1 MSHNYS
7 IDRWLVPP
15 KPKRIIQALK
25 DAFPSIPRQFSF
37 TYIRNNAQFIIFHI
51 LFFVINLSLIVSR
64 LVGFRQTVNVDGSR
78 NWAIMIARAGG
89 QCLNFTCM
97 FVLLPMLRLSVT
109 KLRQKGFNYLL
120 PLDKHTSFHRMTG
133 QLIVVYSLVHAL
145 AHIVNLGETPE
156 ENIYIFIDI
165 YIAVINLLV
174 DPVSFLVLNNIPPPQ
189 HWALNTS
196 QSDPT
201 SDPATESPAWVE
213 WTAWD
218 WLMTSNPGLF
228 GLVAG
233 MANPTGIVLL
243 IVLGVMFVCSMKWVR
258 KSGNFEVDII

>member
-1 MSHNYS
+1 M
-7 IDRWLVPP
+7 PP

-25 DAFPSIPRQFSF
+25 DAFPSVPRQFSF

-133 QLIVVYSLVHAL
+133 HLIVVYSLIHTL
-145 AHIVNLGETPE
+145 AHIVNLGELPQKY
-156 ENIYIFIDI
+156 IYKLILIF
-165 YIAVINLLV
+165 LL
-174 DPVSFLVLNNIPPPQ
+174 
-189 HWALNTS
+189 
-196 QSDPT
+196 QSLT
-201 SDPATESPAWVE
+201 C
-213 WTAWD
+213 
-218 WLMTSNPGLF
+218 WLIL
-228 GLVAG
+228 
-233 MANPTGIVLL
+233 
-243 IVLGVMFVCSMKWVR
+243 
-258 KSGNFEVDII
+258 

>member
-1 MSHNYS
+1 M
-7 IDRWLVPP
+7 PP

-64 LVGFRQTVNVDGSR
+64 LVGFRHSVNVDGSR

-133 QLIVVYSLVHAL
+133 HLIVVYSLLHAL
-145 AHIVNLGETPE
+145 AHIVNLGQLTDTRQMFQSNWP
-156 ENIYIFIDI
+156 ISIL
-165 YIAVINLLV
+165 VVNLLV
-174 DPVSFLVLNNIPPPQ
+174 DPLLFLQLNNIPPPP
-189 HWALNTS
+189 HW
-196 QSDPT
+196 PT
-201 SDPATESPAWVE
+201 TNLTTTPEDLPDSPQ

-218 WLMTSNPGLF
+218 WLMTSSPGVF

-233 MANPTGIVLL
+233 LANPTGVVLL
-243 IVLGVMFVCSMKWVR
+243 FILGIMAVCSMKWVR
-258 KSGNFEVDII
+258 KSGNFEVRTFNG